1 MCLNKKDFILFF
13 YKELDEHT
21 LNIYREHLKNCP
33 RCLEEYKK
41 LENLLNSIHRE
52 EVTIPLQEKEKVISQ
67 VLCRLKRYSYPKSFF
82 KDLKE
87 RIIQHILRPVLI
99 SLAVLLLLV
108 VPWGIKK
115 LSLEKDFSILETEML
130 LSLNEIEVLTIFD
143 KEDIEEEVFFLFS
156 SDNNSF
162 LERGI

>member
-33 RCLEEYKK
+33 RCLEEYEK
-41 LENLLNSIHRE
+41 LESLLNSIRRE
-52 EVTIPLQEKEKVISQ
+52 EIVIPAQEKEKAISQ
-67 VLCRLKRYSYPKSFF
+67 VLFELKKYSYPRSFF

-87 RIIQHILRPVLI
+87 RIIQHILWRPVLI
-99 SLAVLLLLV
+99 SLAILLLLV

-115 LSLEKDFSILETEML
+115 LSLKKDFSILETELL
-130 LSLNEIEVLTIFD
+130 LSLNEMEALTIFD
-143 KEDIEEEVFFLFS
+143 KEDIEEEVSFLFYS
-156 SDNNSF
+156 EGATF
-162 LERGI
+162 F